1 LAAPV
6 LRTAAISGSRHG
18 KNGACHQKQKS
29 ARTQIGESRRSSS
42 IGHGKL
48 MDSPFILNAMDS
60 GYLMSRLRKIN
71 NTKRSS
77 APESG
82 GDSLDCGWIEEREV

>member
-1 LAAPV
+1 
-6 LRTAAISGSRHG
+6 
-18 KNGACHQKQKS
+18 
-29 ARTQIGESRRSSS
+29 
-42 IGHGKL
+42 